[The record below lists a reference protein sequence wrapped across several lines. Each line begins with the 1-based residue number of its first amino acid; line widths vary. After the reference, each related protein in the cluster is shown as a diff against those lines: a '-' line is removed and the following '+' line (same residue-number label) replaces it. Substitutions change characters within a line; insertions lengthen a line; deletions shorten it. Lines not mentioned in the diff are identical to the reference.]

1 MSRRRQALKA
11 FYAAMFSGLGS
22 GLVMIVAGALF
33 GAWRGGVPVYGPA
46 FGRGVSGRLMLGRV
60 TVDQRNQ

>member
-33 GAWRGGVPVYGPA
+33 GAWRGAYPYMALLSAAGLA
-46 FGRGVSGRLMLGRV
+46 AA
-60 TVDQRNQ
+60 